1 MIYLIYIFY
10 VKGADTMN
18 KNGTYNMKAM
28 SLKVTKD
35 NHEYL
40 SDIAWWNRTTMSNY
54 INDLI
59 EKDRAEQI
67 KNGVYPVNR

>member
-1 MIYLIYIFY
+1 M
-10 VKGADTMN
+10 MN
-18 KNGTYNMKAM
+18 KTNNDNMKAM